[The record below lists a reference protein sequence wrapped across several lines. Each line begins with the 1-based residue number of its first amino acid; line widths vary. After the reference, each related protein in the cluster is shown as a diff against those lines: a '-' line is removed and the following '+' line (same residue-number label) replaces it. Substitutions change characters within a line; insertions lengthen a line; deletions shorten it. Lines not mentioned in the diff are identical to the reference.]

1 MIKAMKDFQIPMRV
15 EVDKETASATFGR
28 FTTEAYERGFGTT
41 VGNALRR
48 VLLSSLTGAAVTTVK
63 IEGVLH
69 EFSTIPG
76 VTEDVTSII
85 LNVKGLR
92 LALHTDKPK
101 TIRLKKKGPGEAK
114 GSDIIHDAD
123 ISILTPNLH
132 IATLDKDAT
141 LDLEMTVKHG
151 RGYVPA
157 ERNKEE
163 GLPIGVIAI
172 DSIFS
177 PIKRVNFH
185 VENARVGRM
194 TDYDKLTLE
203 IWTDGTISPSD
214 ALSTAAGILRDH
226 VEIFINPEARVEGRA
241 ELSGDDAQR
250 EINKNLFRS
259 VNELELSVRAAN
271 CLKNANIK
279 TIADLVQKSE
289 AEMLKT
295 KNFGKKS
302 LNEIKEILTD
312 MGLQRSQERVGEGT
326 VRHRKKGRQ
335 LGRQTKH
342 RWALFRSL
350 VTSLLE
356 HERIE
361 TTEAKAKEI
370 RGFTDRM
377 ITLGKDGSLPARRR
391 ALSFLRS
398 KDVVSKLF
406 SDVAGRFKDRPGGYT
421 RMVKTRR
428 RIGDA
433 AELVAIE
440 LVARAEASTAKK
452 SAPPSAKPEKSE

>member
-1 MIKAMKDFQIPMRV
+1 MIKGMKDFQIPLRV
-15 EVDKETASATFGR
+15 EVDKETLSPTFGR
-28 FTTEAYERGFGTT
+28 FTTEAFERGFGTT

-48 VLLSSLTGAAVTTVK
+48 VLLSSLTGAAVATVK

-114 GSDIIHDAD
+114 GSDIVHDAD
-123 ISILTPNLH
+123 ITILTPNLH

-141 LDLEMTVKHG
+141 LDMEMTVKHG

-177 PIKRVNFH
+177 PIKRVNFQ

-203 IWTDGTISPSD
+203 IWTDGTISPRD

-226 VEIFINPEARVEGRA
+226 VDIFINPEARVEGRG
-241 ELSGDDAQR
+241 ELTGDEAQR

-279 TIADLVQKSE
+279 TIADLVQKTE

-302 LNEIKEILTD
+302 LNEIKEILTE
-312 MGLQRSQERVGEGT
+312 MGLG
-326 VRHRKKGRQ
+326 
-335 LGRQTKH
+335 LGVK
-342 RWALFRSL
+342 
-350 VTSLLE
+350 LE
-356 HERIE
+356 
-361 TTEAKAKEI
+361 
-370 RGFTDRM
+370 
-377 ITLGKDGSLPARRR
+377 SLP
-391 ALSFLRS
+391 SNGNP
-398 KDVVSKLF
+398 K
-406 SDVAGRFKDRPGGYT
+406 
-421 RMVKTRR
+421 
-428 RIGDA
+428 
-433 AELVAIE
+433 
-440 LVARAEASTAKK
+440 
-452 SAPPSAKPEKSE
+452 PSE

>member
-15 EVDKETASATFGR
+15 EVDKDTLSPTFGR
-28 FTTEAYERGFGTT
+28 FSTEAFERGFGTT

-92 LALHTDKPK
+92 LALHSDKPK

-114 GSDIIHDAD
+114 GSDIVHDAD
-123 ISILTPNLH
+123 ITILTPNLH
-132 IATLDKDAT
+132 IATLDKDTT
-141 LDLEMTVKHG
+141 LDMEMTVKHG
-151 RGYVPA
+151 RGYAPA

-194 TDYDKLTLE
+194 TDYDKLALE
-203 IWTDGTISPSD
+203 IWTDGTIAPRD
-214 ALSTAAGILRDH
+214 ALSTAASILRDH
-226 VEIFINPEARVEGRA
+226 VDIFINPEERVEGRA
-241 ELSGDDAQR
+241 DLSTDESQR
-250 EINKNLFRS
+250 EVNKHLFRS

-279 TIADLVQKSE
+279 TIADLVQKTE
-289 AEMLKT
+289 GEMLKT

-302 LNEIKEILTD
+302 LNEIKEILSE
-312 MGLQRSQERVGEGT
+312 MGL
-326 VRHRKKGRQ
+326 
-335 LGRQTKH
+335 
-342 RWALFRSL
+342 
-350 VTSLLE
+350 
-356 HERIE
+356 
-361 TTEAKAKEI
+361 
-370 RGFTDRM
+370 
-377 ITLGKDGSLPARRR
+377 TLGAKMDGS
-391 ALSFLRS
+391 
-398 KDVVSKLF
+398 
-406 SDVAGRFKDRPGGYT
+406 
-421 RMVKTRR
+421 
-428 RIGDA
+428 
-433 AELVAIE
+433 
-440 LVARAEASTAKK
+440 
-452 SAPPSAKPEKSE
+452 APTNGNP

>member
-15 EVDKETASATFGR
+15 EVDKETVSPTFGR
-28 FTTEAYERGFGTT
+28 FTTEAFERGFGTT

-92 LALHTDKPK
+92 LALHSDKPK
-101 TIRLKKKGPGEAK
+101 VIRLKKKGPGEAK

-123 ISILTPNLH
+123 VTILTPNLH

-141 LDLEMTVKHG
+141 LDMEMTVKHG

-177 PIKRVNFH
+177 PIKRVNFQ

-203 IWTDGTISPSD
+203 IWTDGTILPSD

-226 VEIFINPEARVEGRA
+226 VDIFINPEARVEGRS
-241 ELSGDDAQR
+241 ELVGDEAQR

-279 TIADLVQKSE
+279 TIADLVQKTE
-289 AEMLKT
+289 GEMLKT

-312 MGLQRSQERVGEGT
+312 MGLS
-326 VRHRKKGRQ
+326 
-335 LGRQTKH
+335 LGVK
-342 RWALFRSL
+342 
-350 VTSLLE
+350 
-356 HERIE
+356 IE
-361 TTEAKAKEI
+361 T
-370 RGFTDRM
+370 M
-377 ITLGKDGSLPARRR
+377 
-391 ALSFLRS
+391 
-398 KDVVSKLF
+398 
-406 SDVAGRFKDRPGGYT
+406 
-421 RMVKTRR
+421 
-428 RIGDA
+428 
-433 AELVAIE
+433 
-440 LVARAEASTAKK
+440 ASSGT
-452 SAPPSAKPEKSE
+452 PKSE